1 MKACLLGCVAPC
13 PDTLFE
19 AVLCRSSLAGQN
31 PKRAIHLG
39 DFEQALSL
47 ILHGVDG
54 DPSGASSH
62 LPLERWRGFSRVKVT
77 AAPPLR
83 DRRRDRRG
91 SSSQLTP
98 AACTDWF

>member
-13 PDTLFE
+13 PNTLFE
-19 AVLCRSSLAGQN
+19 AVSCRSSLAGQN

-47 ILHGVDG
+47 ILHGVDR

-62 LPLERWRGFSRVKVT
+62 LPLERYRAGARVKVT

-83 DRRRDRRG
+83 DRCRNRRG
-91 SSSQLTP
+91 SSRQLTP
-98 AACTDWF
+98 AACTNWF